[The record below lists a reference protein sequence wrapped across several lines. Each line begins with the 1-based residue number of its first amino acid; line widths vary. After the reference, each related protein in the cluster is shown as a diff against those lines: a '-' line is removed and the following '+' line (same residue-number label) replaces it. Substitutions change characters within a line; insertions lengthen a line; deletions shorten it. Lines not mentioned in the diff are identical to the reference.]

1 MPKYFVSW
9 EGIEKILNDDYD
21 SEEVNSVGIS
31 FDGESIDEL
40 EM

>member
-1 MPKYFVSW
+1 MTKYFLSW

-31 FDGESIDEL
+31 FDGESIDAG

>member
-1 MPKYFVSW
+1 MTKYFLSW

-31 FDGESIDEL
+31 FDGESIDAK

>member
-1 MPKYFVSW
+1 MPKYFLSW

-31 FDGESIDEL
+31 FDGESIDAGD
-40 EM
+40 M

>member
-21 SEEVNSVGIS
+21 SEEVNGVGIS